1 MVWLVPAPSHLNGAL
16 SPPSGNAVCLEARWV
31 PPPHN
36 VPLHLATS
44 LSLCQP
50 QGAEPGGNT
59 DTDPQI
65 QECRVGHNAER
76 CPGEGAGDMVSDN
89 TGPPETGLEKIRQKR
104 SLLPPPPLTE
114 KRLKGR
120 EAREAS
126 GGRSPHPQTVK
137 RTPSYFLGCHGEPA
151 KEK

>member
-1 MVWLVPAPSHLNGAL
+1 
-16 SPPSGNAVCLEARWV
+16 
-31 PPPHN
+31 
-36 VPLHLATS
+36 
-44 LSLCQP
+44 
-50 QGAEPGGNT
+50 
-59 DTDPQI
+59 
-65 QECRVGHNAER
+65 
-76 CPGEGAGDMVSDN
+76 MVSDN